1 MKGASWKVYTLH
13 NLNNITFQK
22 NKTTE
27 TMNRFIVASSV
38 AAGERSMVRRGEKK
52 EGDKWSIGNS

>member
-1 MKGASWKVYTLH
+1 
-13 NLNNITFQK
+13 
-22 NKTTE
+22 
-27 TMNRFIVASSV
+27 MNRFIVASSV